1 MDAELLKYAWNNYP
15 KCKES
20 VSWYNYFCLQTG
32 NSEKYDQF
40 SPVFKTIWEA
50 KDLKIK
56 FEK

>member
-40 SPVFKTIWEA
+40 SPVFKTI
-50 KDLKIK
+50 
-56 FEK
+56 